1 MDSFRKHL
9 SIAEQQAA
17 KEKKE
22 AEKKK
27 AKADKAK
34 AEQAK
39 KVPEVLADPNKVKPA
54 PIRVSHIVHS
64 TSCGRFALT
73 RRFCV
78 FLPSS
83 GHMHFSMGCSHSP
96 GGTAGWNAD

>member
-73 RRFCV
+73 PTLLRLFANEWAYASLDGMLSLSWWHGRMEC
-78 FLPSS
+78 
-83 GHMHFSMGCSHSP
+83 
-96 GGTAGWNAD
+96 